1 MPLRQLI
8 PLRPLLASFS
18 RWPNHVGWPS
28 ISGVLANNCQGNTM
42 NRRSLFSLLSLSAV
56 AALALIMPPKVAVSQ
71 QKTLREQLVGA
82 WTLVSIIA
90 TDKAGAKSDRRGPN
104 PKGLLIF
111 EANGRFSLLT
121 SRSDIPNFAINNVNQ
136 GTAEEYKAVMTG
148 MIANVGT
155 WSVDEATKTIT
166 TNIEAGSFPNLNGN
180 TQTRVISALTAD
192 ELKYTNGASV
202 SGTSDEATW
211 RRAK

>member
-1 MPLRQLI
+1 MGD
-8 PLRPLLASFS
+8 A
-18 RWPNHVGWPS
+18 
-28 ISGVLANNCQGNTM
+28 M
-42 NRRSLFSLLSLSAV
+42 NRRSLFSPLAI
-56 AALALIMPPKVAVSQ
+56 AALVFVTFGLVMPPTVAVSQ
-71 QKTLREQLVGA
+71 QKTLKEQLVGA

-90 TDKAGAKSDRRGPN
+90 TDKSGAKSDRRGPN

-111 EANGRFSLLT
+111 EADGRFSLLT
-121 SRSDIPNFAINNVNQ
+121 SRSDLPNFAINNVNQ

-155 WSVDEATKTIT
+155 WTVDETTKVIT
-166 TNIEAGSFPNLNGN
+166 THVEAGSFPNLNGN
-180 TQTRVISALTAD
+180 TQTRVISSLTAD
-192 ELKYTNGASV
+192 ELRYTNGASV

>member
-1 MPLRQLI
+1 MR
-8 PLRPLLASFS
+8 LARS
-18 RWPNHVGWPS
+18 RAV
-28 ISGVLANNCQGNTM
+28 AEQGDAM
-42 NRRSLFSLLSLSAV
+42 NRRSILRLSAIAV
-56 AALALIMPPKVAVSQ
+56 LGLVMPPTVALSQ
-71 QKTLREQLVGA
+71 QKALKEQLVGT

-90 TDKAGAKSDRRGPN
+90 TDQSGAKSDRRGPN

-111 EANGRFSLLT
+111 ASNGYFSLLT

-136 GTAEEYKAVMTG
+136 GTAEEYKAVVTG

-155 WSVDEATKTIT
+155 WSVDETTKTIT

-180 TQTRVISALTAD
+180 SQTRIISALTAD
-192 ELKYTNGASV
+192 ELRYTNGASAV
-202 SGTSDEATW
+202 GTVDEAVW

>member
-1 MPLRQLI
+1 
-8 PLRPLLASFS
+8 
-18 RWPNHVGWPS
+18 
-28 ISGVLANNCQGNTM
+28 M
-42 NRRSLFSLLSLSAV
+42 NRRGLFSLFSLSAV
-56 AALALIMPPKVAVSQ
+56 TALALVMPPKVAVSQ
-71 QKTLREQLVGA
+71 QKTLKEQLVGA

-90 TDKAGAKSDRRGPN
+90 TDKAGNKSDRRGPD

-111 EANGRFSLLT
+111 EANGHFSLLT
-121 SRSDIPNFAINNVNQ
+121 SRSDIRNFAINNVNQ
-136 GTAEEYKAVMTG
+136 GTAEEYKAAMTG

-166 TNIEAGSFPNLNGN
+166 TSIEAGSFPNLNGN
-180 TQTRVISALTAD
+180 TQTRVISSLTAD